1 MFSLAVAPC
10 LVPAFVRAVLVISCA
25 RYVVPAPFTR
35 LFLRLYA
42 VSLINLVTALL
53 RAGNMESVFGYRIG
67 AGLAH
72 LAGAG
77 GQIESCQLFGIIC
90 FIFSD
95 TLCFVVTF
103 L

>member
-10 LVPAFVRAVLVISCA
+10 LVPVLVRAVFVISCA
-25 RYVVPAPFTR
+25 RYVITALFAR

-72 LAGAG
+72 LGGVG
-77 GQIESCQLFGIIC
+77 GQIESFQLIDPMFFQFYLVIC
-90 FIFSD
+90 PLFAF
-95 TLCFVVTF
+95 T
-103 L
+103 